1 MEVYRK
7 VIDIEDNTLN
17 LQLPKDFKN
26 GKFEVIVLPVN
37 SSYENKKKPSDY
49 LGCLSKEVGS
59 EMLKG
64 INKSREECE
73 RGI

>member
-1 MEVYRK
+1 MQVYRK
-7 VIDIEDNTLN
+7 VIDIEDNTLT

-37 SSYENKKKPSDY
+37 SAYENKKPSDY

-59 EMLKG
+59 KMLKG
-64 INKSREECE
+64 INKSREEWQ